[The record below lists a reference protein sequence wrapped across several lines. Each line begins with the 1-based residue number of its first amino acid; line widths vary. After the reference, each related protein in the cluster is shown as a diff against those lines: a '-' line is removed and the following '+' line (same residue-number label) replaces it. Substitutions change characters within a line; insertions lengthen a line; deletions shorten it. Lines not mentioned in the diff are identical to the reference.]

1 MYVMHRLYTLIIHS
15 VWTCLDC
22 EHGHASNCAG
32 EFVVVQLA
40 FGMDIEGGL
49 LVSREIIH
57 RSVRIRPLKGR
68 QHLLDAH
75 AIDEMVYQHCRLG
88 GGGEG
93 VNRGARGRQEKVRG
107 G

>member
-1 MYVMHRLYTLIIHS
+1 
-15 VWTCLDC
+15 
-22 EHGHASNCAG
+22 
-32 EFVVVQLA
+32 
-40 FGMDIEGGL
+40 MDIEGGL